1 MCAIN
6 LWAVNAAAF
15 TTEFQRFTAERLGVA
30 PVAEE
35 MSIGSSSVRG
45 SSRVFT
51 LTTRMC
57 DCESLIGRRADPE
70 HEGEISAERWLG
82 WLREMPDHVPHVS
95 RVAVFRA
102 WSPDDDVITPQRSR
116 GIGIGELDETILR
129 DIRDDMLLTIA
140 YPRTW

>member
-15 TTEFQRFTAERLGVA
+15 TTEFQRFTTERLSVA

-35 MSIGSSSVRG
+35 MSIGSSRVRG

-57 DCESLIGRRADPE
+57 DCDSLIGRRADPARE
-70 HEGEISAERWLG
+70 DEISAERWLG
-82 WLREMPDHVPHVS
+82 WLRELPDHVPHVS
-95 RVAVFRA
+95 RIAVLRA
-102 WSPDDDVITPQRSR
+102 WSPGNDVITPQRSR
-116 GIGIGELDETILR
+116 GIRIGELDEAILR
-129 DIRDDMLLTIA
+129 DIRDDMLLTLD

>member
-15 TTEFQRFTAERLGVA
+15 TTEFRRFTTERLSVA
-30 PVAEE
+30 PIAEE
-35 MSIGSSSVRG
+35 MSIGSSRVRG

-57 DCESLIGRRADPE
+57 DCDSLIGRRAHPARED
-70 HEGEISAERWLG
+70 EISAERWLG
-82 WLREMPDHVPHVS
+82 WLRELPDHVPHVS
-95 RVAVFRA
+95 RIAVLRA
-102 WSPDDDVITPQRSR
+102 WSPGTDVITPQRSR
-116 GIGIGELDETILR
+116 GIRIGELDETILR
-129 DIRDDMLLTIA
+129 DIRDDMLLTLD

>member
-15 TTEFQRFTAERLGVA
+15 TTEFHRFTTERLSVA

-35 MSIGSSSVRG
+35 MSIGSSRVRS

-57 DCESLIGRRADPE
+57 DCDSLIGRRADPALE
-70 HEGEISAERWLG
+70 EEISAERWLG
-82 WLREMPDHVPHVS
+82 WLRELPNYVPHVS
-95 RVAVFRA
+95 RIAVLRA
-102 WSPDDDVITPQRSR
+102 WNPGNDVITPQRSR
-116 GIGIGELDETILR
+116 GIRIGELDETILR
-129 DIRDDMLLTIA
+129 DIRDDTLLTLD

>member
-15 TTEFQRFTAERLGVA
+15 TTEFQRFTEERLGVA

-35 MSIGSSSVRG
+35 MSIGSSRVRG

-57 DCESLIGRRADPE
+57 DCDSLIGRRTDPA
-70 HEGEISAERWLG
+70 HEGEISTERWLG
-82 WLREMPDHVPHVS
+82 WLRELPDHVPHLA
-95 RVAVFRA
+95 RVAVLRA
-102 WSPDDDVITPQRSR
+102 WSPEGGVVTPQRSR
-116 GIGIGELDETILR
+116 GIRIGELDETTLR
-129 DIRDDMLLTIA
+129 DIRDDMLLTLD